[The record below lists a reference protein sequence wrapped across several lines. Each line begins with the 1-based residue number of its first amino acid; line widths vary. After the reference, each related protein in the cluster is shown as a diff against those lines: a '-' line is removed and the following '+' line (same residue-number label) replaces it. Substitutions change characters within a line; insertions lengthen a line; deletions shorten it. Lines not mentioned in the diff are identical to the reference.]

1 MRVYQFRHPSK
12 IELSHLNLL
21 TAKPEVVYISG
32 LDMQKKKSYPGFFL
46 VFEGG
51 EGCGKSTQLRQLAR
65 TLSREGIPIV
75 LTREPGGTPL
85 GKGIRQLLLHAK
97 HKVSPEAEL
106 FLYEADRAHHVAS
119 VVKPAL
125 SCGQVVLSDRH
136 ADSTAVYQGMARG
149 MHHAETLNSL
159 ATSGLTPDLVII
171 LDVPPEI
178 GLARVRGRGAPDRL
192 EREKMAFHKKV
203 RKGFL
208 ALAKKNSRRY
218 RVFNGTGDPKEI
230 GQEIQRLVK
239 TRLER
244 KGLWPQH

>member
-12 IELSHLNLL
+12 NVLRHLKLL
-21 TAKPEVVYISG
+21 TAPPEVVYISR
-32 LDMQKKKSYPGFFL
+32 LDMKKKKTYPGFFL

-51 EGCGKSTQLRQLAR
+51 EGCGKSTQLRKLAQALAR
-65 TLSREGIPIV
+65 QSLPAL

-85 GKGIRQLLLHAK
+85 GKGIRKLLLHAK
-97 HKVSPEAEL
+97 HEVSPEAEL
-106 FLYEADRAHHVAS
+106 FLYEADRAHHVES
-119 VVKPAL
+119 VVRPAL
-125 SCGQVVLSDRH
+125 ARGQVVISDRH

-149 MHHAETLNSL
+149 MRFADTLNRI
-159 ATSGLTPDLVII
+159 ATSGLQPDLVII
-171 LDVPPEI
+171 LDVPPEV
-178 GLARVRGRGAPDRL
+178 GLARVRGRGTPDRL

-218 RVFNGTGDPKEI
+218 KVFDGTRDPEDI

-244 KGLWPQH
+244 KGLWPRH